1 MSIEKEYDSNFRYVL
16 VAARRARQL
25 QNGAEP
31 MVPTRSRK
39 ACRVA
44 QEEIGRGA
52 PPLGVAWGE
61 VVSDVSFADRSQK
74 SVSEGMQPRVG
85 VGVTDEAPVVGD
97 LHAAEPQVVARSEP
111 VGVEALP
118 DAHRAHRSG

>member
-31 MVPTRSRK
+31 MVPSRSRK

-44 QEEIGRGA
+44 QEEIAAGKIRYVKEENAPLVKPEIDGA
-52 PPLGVAWGE
+52 EIPKF
-61 VVSDVSFADRSQK
+61 VS
-74 SVSEGMQPRVG
+74 
-85 VGVTDEAPVVGD
+85 
-97 LHAAEPQVVARSEP
+97 
-111 VGVEALP
+111 
-118 DAHRAHRSG
+118 

>member
-31 MVPTRSRK
+31 MVPSRSRK

-44 QEEIGRGA
+44 QEEIAAGKITYVRAEDAPTVRPEVDGA
-52 PPLGVAWGE
+52 EIPK
-61 VVSDVSFADRSQK
+61 FAS
-74 SVSEGMQPRVG
+74 
-85 VGVTDEAPVVGD
+85 
-97 LHAAEPQVVARSEP
+97 
-111 VGVEALP
+111 
-118 DAHRAHRSG
+118 